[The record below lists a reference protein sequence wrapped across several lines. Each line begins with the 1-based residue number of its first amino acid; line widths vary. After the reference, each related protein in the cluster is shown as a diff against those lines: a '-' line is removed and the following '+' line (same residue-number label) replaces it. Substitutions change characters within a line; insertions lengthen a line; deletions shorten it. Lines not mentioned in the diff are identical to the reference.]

1 MLQFTEPSLFLLKI
15 REVNFN
21 KNLCILTFLNQFICN
36 MKQPSCSISV
46 LLLSLLLLFTYQATA
61 MPSKSP
67 SKVEIKKENS
77 TYQLFKDG
85 KPYFIKGA
93 VGWDFLEELA
103 AAGANSLRTSPKLLD
118 EAHRLGFSVLVNLP
132 VQAERSGFDYN
143 DEKAVQEQF
152 DKVKKVVQK
161 YKEHPAVLM
170 WAVGNELDHIP
181 GDLDYN
187 LKMWDAVNE
196 IAGMIKE
203 TDPNHPVLTVVG
215 YGKLEKIKDIKERC
229 PNIDL
234 LGVNAYAAV
243 LNAPEWLRKYNW
255 DRPYVVTEWGPSG
268 WWEVP
273 RTKTGVVIEETS
285 TEKAA
290 VYRERYE
297 KVILGDPL
305 CLGSYVFLWTSNRQ
319 ERTHTWFNMFH
330 NNLKTQTVEVM
341 QYMWTGKW
349 PENRAPQIEKLYING
364 KAATENIEL
373 APGTINTALI
383 QVDDPEND
391 ELKFEWELLPEPEQF
406 GAYAGQGEKKPQP
419 VEGFIQ
425 ISQGNAIQF
434 RVPDEKN
441 KNYRLFV
448 YVYDGQKN
456 IAVANIPFYATESL
470 EWGRLNKEWIK
481 LFNGN
486 NLEGW
491 QVKAKP
497 DDIAKEFWKVTN
509 GKIIANSLGDSLHDY
524 VWLMT
529 DQEYGDFELELQFQ
543 AFSHSPG
550 NSGIQIRSRYDES
563 SWWLNGP
570 QIDIHPPGPWR
581 TGMMWDETRG
591 NQRWIFPD
599 IRDGSWVNPGMAINQ
614 AVIFFA
620 DSADV
625 WNVMR
630 VKAKGMNIKAWLN
643 GTLITDF
650 NGGNILNDNN
660 HRDKKV
666 GEKGHIALQIHSND
680 QLKIHF
686 KDIFVKTLEK

>member
-1 MLQFTEPSLFLLKI
+1 MKGTSTAI
-15 REVNFN
+15 NF
-21 KNLCILTFLNQFICN
+21 
-36 MKQPSCSISV
+36 
-46 LLLSLLLLFTYQATA
+46 LLLLMLWGITNQTKAF
-61 MPSKSP
+61 PVESP
-67 SKVEIKKENS
+67 SKVEIKKESN
-77 TYQLFKDG
+77 TFQLYKDG

-103 AAGANSLRTSPKLLD
+103 AAGANSLRTSPKLLN

-143 DEKAVQEQF
+143 DEKTVKEQF
-152 DKVKKVVQK
+152 ERVKKIVEENK
-161 YKEHPAVLM
+161 NHPAVLM
-170 WAVGNELDHIP
+170 WAIGNELDHIP

-187 LKMWDAVNE
+187 LKMWDAVND

-203 TDPNHPVLTVVG
+203 IDPHHPVLTVVG
-215 YGKLEKIKDIKERC
+215 YGKLEKIRDIKERC
-229 PNIDL
+229 PNLDL

-243 LNAPEWLRKYNW
+243 LNVPEWLAEYDWNK
-255 DRPYVVTEWGPSG
+255 PYVVTEWGPSG

-273 RTKTGVVIEETS
+273 RTHTGVVIEETS

-341 QYMWTGKW
+341 QYMWTEKW
-349 PENRAPQIEKLYING
+349 PENRVPRIEALKING
-364 KAATENIEL
+364 RKATDNIEL
-373 APGTINTALI
+373 APGSNNTALV

-391 ELKFEWELLPEPEQF
+391 ALRFEWELLPEPEQF

-425 ISQGNAIQF
+425 ASQKNAILFQIPEVVN
-434 RVPDEKN
+434 R
-441 KNYRLFV
+441 NYRLFV
-448 YVYDGQKN
+448 YVYDGQEN
-456 IAVANIPFYATESL
+456 IGVANIPFYVPERKGTGSNDN
-470 EWGRLNKEWIK
+470 EWKP
-481 LFNGN
+481 LFNGK
-486 NLEGW
+486 NLNGW

-497 DDIAKEFWKVTN
+497 EDVEKEFWKVDDGN
-509 GKIIANSLGDSLHDY
+509 IIANSMGDSIHDY

-529 DQEYGDFELELQFQ
+529 DQEYEDFELKLQFQ

-550 NSGIQIRSRYDES
+550 NSGIQIRSRYDEAT
-563 SWWLNGP
+563 WWLNGP

-599 IRDGSWVNPGMAINQ
+599 IRDGSWVNPEMAINP

-620 DSADV
+620 DNEDV
-625 WNVMR
+625 WNTMH
-630 VKAKGMNIKAWLN
+630 VKAEGMTIKAWLN
-643 GTLITDF
+643 GNVVTDF
-650 NGGNILNDNN
+650 NGDGILNDNN
-660 HRDKKV
+660 HRDRKV
-666 GEKGHIALQIHSND
+666 GEKGYIALQIHTND
-680 QLKIHF
+680 QLKIYF
-686 KDIFVKTLEK
+686 KEILIKSIQ